1 MRGGEPCV
9 PDRLEDRTPISCEWA
24 EKEHT
29 GRRAEPKAEGY
40 APELAFSKR
49 GSRGNAAA
57 RSNTACRMAFLSP
70 FLFLSPSTSSSS
82 ARFRMRSWSARPNSV
97 SRRRLP
103 VSAFTLSPHQPP
115 SRSFRIESGLR
126 PPAFRLPREGRQLP
140 GSRGAFHRLESTCT
154 GLAPSAF
161 IDRSSDH
168 VDALLIG
175 YPFP

>member
-1 MRGGEPCV
+1 MSPTGSKTGHPFLANGPRRSTRVGEPSRRPKV
-9 PDRLEDRTPISCEWA
+9 TLPSSRFLSAGLGAAQLREATL
-24 EKEHT
+24 
-29 GRRAEPKAEGY
+29 RAEWRSSVPSSFSLR
-40 APELAFSKR
+40 APRRRQR
-49 GSRGNAAA
+49 GFEYGAGVPVRY
-57 RSNTACRMAFLSP
+57 
-70 FLFLSPSTSSSS
+70 
-82 ARFRMRSWSARPNSV
+82 SV

-115 SRSFRIESGLR
+115 SRSFRTERGLR

-168 VDALLIG
+168 ADALLIG

>member
-1 MRGGEPCV
+1 MSPTGSKTGRPFLANGPRRSTRVGEP
-9 PDRLEDRTPISCEWA
+9 S
-24 EKEHT
+24 
-29 GRRAEPKAEGY
+29 RRPRVTLPSSRFY
-40 APELAFSKR
+40 ARVLGQR
-49 GSRGNAAA
+49 RC
-57 RSNTACRMAFLSP
+57 RSNTACRVAFLSP

-115 SRSFRIESGLR
+115 SRSFRTERGLR

-140 GSRGAFHRLESTCT
+140 GSRGAFHRLESMCT

-168 VDALLIG
+168 ADALLIG

>member
-1 MRGGEPCV
+1 MCPRPARR
-9 PDRLEDRTPISCEWA
+9 PDTHFLRM
-24 EKEHT
+24 
-29 GRRAEPKAEGY
+29 GREGAHGSESRAEGRGLRTQARV
-40 APELAFSKR
+40 STR
-49 GSRGNAAA
+49 GSWGIAAA
-57 RSNTACRMAFLSP
+57 RSNTACRMAFLGP

-82 ARFRMRSWSARPNSV
+82 ARFRIRSWSARPNSV

-115 SRSFRIESGLR
+115 SRSFRTERGLR

-140 GSRGAFHRLESTCT
+140 GSRGAFHRLESMCT